1 MSFFPSLPDDAI
13 VPNIQT
19 LGPNSGLFEHW
30 RAFSAELMR
39 GPSSLTPGQ
48 RELIAAYTSGV
59 NACEWCYGG
68 HSAAAAAFGIPE
80 EVFETLMEDLDA
92 APVEEKMKPILRFV
106 RKLTESP
113 SRMVQADADAVFAAG
128 WDEAALH
135 HAILVCARFNFMN
148 RFVDGHGLKYTP
160 EIAETN
166 KKRIPFLYGP
176 PRKSPAE
183 SQAAD

>member
-1 MSFFPSLPDDAI
+1 MSFFPSLPDAAI
-13 VPNIQT
+13 VPDAQK
-19 LGPNSGLFEHW
+19 LGPNPGLFDHW
-30 RAFSAELMR
+30 RDFSHELMR
-39 GPSSLTPGQ
+39 GPSPLSPGQ

-59 NACEWCYGG
+59 NANAWCFGG
-68 HSAAAAAFGIPE
+68 HSAAATSFGVPE
-80 EVFETLMEDLDA
+80 EVFETVIDDLNG

-113 SRMVQADADAVFAAG
+113 SSMVQADADAVYAAG

-148 RFVDGHGLKYTP
+148 RFVDGHGLVHTP

-166 KKRIPFLYGP
+166 RSRIDLFYGP
-176 PRKSPAE
+176 GKAAQEP
-183 SQAAD
+183 QAAD